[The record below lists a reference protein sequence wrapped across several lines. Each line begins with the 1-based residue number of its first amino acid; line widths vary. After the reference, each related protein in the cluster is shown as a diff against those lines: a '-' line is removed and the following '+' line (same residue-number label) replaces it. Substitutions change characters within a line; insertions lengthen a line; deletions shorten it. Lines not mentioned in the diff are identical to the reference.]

1 MNYDEMSI
9 SQIHLNTSGASGLS
23 DMLDIDKC
31 SGIHVLFIFH
41 NDLNTNSAAR

>member
-1 MNYDEMSI
+1 MNI
-9 SQIHLNTSGASGLS
+9 SHIHLNTNEVGGFS
-23 DMLDIDKC
+23 DMVDMVDIDKC